1 MSTVID
7 KLVVA
12 LSLDNTLFRKGI
24 KESEHDKDAFE
35 GKNKRIDKSR
45 SEAEKK
51 AELQKQAYQKNEQAR
66 NRQTIDGF
74 TKLRNEAIAFL
85 TIFTAGKGILSFVE
99 DTITSTAALGRLS
112 ENINVSVSD
121 LAGLQF
127 AMKEVGGTAEGATGA
142 IDKAAAAVGAWKT
155 GMPNQ
160 AKEGLFTMAG
170 GTGLDLSG
178 AFKDAK
184 SFMLA
189 EADVLKVW
197 NKRDPT
203 QALLMARQML
213 GVDPETFNLLKQ
225 GRQELEKQMTKG
237 AAMTGIDKHRADAS
251 RRMQQEWVEISA
263 RLENV
268 GQTLMMTIAP
278 TVFHMLDRLAAWAGN
293 KENLKAMSGYMEKFA
308 KTMEGMDFTKLG
320 EAATSGF
327 RGIIYA
333 LEALLE
339 VANKLHDLGL
349 ITTVAGTGIVTGTNP
364 LGVKSSIASYS
375 DANPFKALYQNMLG
389 GSPVTNVSV
398 GLIVTAPQGTKVEAH
413 SKSPSGAVHVVHQA
427 NVGMHP

>member
-1 MSTVID
+1 MATVID
-7 KLVVA
+7 SLIVKLG
-12 LSLDNTLFRKGI
+12 LDNTLFRKGI

-155 GMPNQ
+155 GLPNQ

-170 GTGLDLSG
+170 GTGVDLSG

-213 GVDPETFNLLKQ
+213 DADHDTFNLLKQ
-225 GRQELEKQMTKG
+225 GGQELEKQMSRG
-237 AAMTGIDKHRADAS
+237 AAMTGIDKRRADAS

-278 TVFHMLDRLAAWAGN
+278 TVFHMLDRLAAWLGK
-293 KENLKAMSGYMEKFA
+293 KENMKVITGYMDDFANAIKGIQTDKFNDLRDSLDAIVVSLKAIHDIAGGVGVLLGMAPDPFAGSAESSPTAMALSNKNLINKF
-308 KTMEGMDFTKLG
+308 
-320 EAATSGF
+320 
-327 RGIIYA
+327 GIR
-333 LEALLE
+333 
-339 VANKLHDLGL
+339 H
-349 ITTVAGTGIVTGTNP
+349 
-364 LGVKSSIASYS
+364 
-375 DANPFKALYQNMLG
+375 QG

-398 GLIVTAPQGTKVEAH
+398 DLKVTAPQGTKVEAH
-413 SKSPSGAVHVVHQA
+413 SKSPSGSVHHVRQA
-427 NVGMHP
+427 NSGM

>member
-1 MSTVID
+1 MATVID
-7 KLVVA
+7 SLIVKLG
-12 LSLDNTLFRKGI
+12 LDNTLFRKGI
-24 KESEHDKDAFE
+24 KESEHDKDVFE
-35 GKNKRIDKSR
+35 GKNKRIDKQR

-85 TIFTAGKGILSFVE
+85 TIFTAGKGILDFVS

-127 AMKEVGGTAEGATGA
+127 AMKEVGGTAAGAGAA

-155 GMPNQ
+155 GLPNQ
-160 AKEGLFTMAG
+160 AKEGLFTMGG
-170 GTGLDLSG
+170 GTGVNLTG

-189 EADVLKVW
+189 EADVLQVW

-213 GVDPETFNLLKQ
+213 GVDPDTFNLLKQ
-225 GRQELEKQMTKG
+225 GRVELERQMQKG
-237 AAMTGIDKHRADAS
+237 AALTGIDKSRADAS
-251 RRMQQEWVEISA
+251 RKMQQEWVEISA

-268 GQTLMMTIAP
+268 GQVLMFKIAP
-278 TVFHMLDRLAAWAGN
+278 TIFGLLDRLAAWLGK
-293 KENLKAMSGYMEKFA
+293 KENLKAMTGYVDDFANAIKGIQVDKFNDLRDTLDMIL
-308 KTMEGMDFTKLG
+308 KTLAGIHDLAGGAGSLVGSLFNGPIATTNEDSQAAMAASNQKLRDRFG
-320 EAATSGF
+320 IRHSAVGATS
-327 RGIIYA
+327 
-333 LEALLE
+333 
-339 VANKLHDLGL
+339 H
-349 ITTVAGTGIVTGTNP
+349 
-364 LGVKSSIASYS
+364 
-375 DANPFKALYQNMLG
+375 
-389 GSPVTNVSV
+389 NVSV
-398 GLIVTAPQGTKVEAH
+398 DLKVTAPQGTKVEAQH
-413 SKSPSGAVHVVHQA
+413 KSPTGSVHIVRQA
-427 NVGMHP
+427 NAGQ